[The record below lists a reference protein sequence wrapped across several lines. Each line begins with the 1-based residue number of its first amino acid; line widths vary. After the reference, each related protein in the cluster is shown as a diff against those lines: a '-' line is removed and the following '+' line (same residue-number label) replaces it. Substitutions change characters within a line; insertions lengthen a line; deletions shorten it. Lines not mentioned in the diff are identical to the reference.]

1 MAFNDVI
8 SRVDAQALMPED
20 VQHEIVQS
28 VPNQSVIMQ
37 LGRRLPDMSRA
48 QRRIPVLGS
57 LINAQFV
64 GADTGLKQTGKE
76 LWANKFIN
84 ADELAVIVPIPET
97 VLDDVDYDIWGEI
110 RPRIVEAL
118 GLAVDLA
125 VLFGIGAPADWPI
138 NLMSGALAAGNLKS
152 LANFVDV
159 YDAVMGESGTL
170 GTVEQDGFDI
180 NGHVA
185 ALSMKAKLRGL
196 RDANG
201 NPIFLQSNLTGTGG
215 VGTPGAGIGGGITR
229 YELDGSPMFFP
240 KNGGFDPSQA
250 LMFSG
255 DWSQLVWAIR
265 QDITFKLLDQ
275 SVLTDN
281 AGNIVFNLPQQDMVA
296 LRAVIRLGWQLPN
309 PINRVRPIEGQR
321 YPFGVLTA

>member
-1 MAFNDVI
+1 MAFNDLI
-8 SRVDAQALMPED
+8 ARTDAQALMPED

-57 LINAQFV
+57 LITANFV
-64 GADTGLKQTGKE
+64 GADTGMKQTGKE
-76 LWANKFIN
+76 QWANKFIN

-97 VLDDVDYDIWGEI
+97 VLDDTDYDIWSEI

-125 VLFGIGAPADWPI
+125 ILFGVGAPADWPV
-138 NLMSGALAAGNLKS
+138 NLLSGAIAAGNSAS
-152 LANFVDV
+152 LANFVDI
-159 YDAVMGESGTL
+159 YDATMGNSGML

-185 ALSMKAKLRGL
+185 SLSMKAKLRGL

-201 NPIFLQSNLTGTGG
+201 NPIFLQSNVLGQNGVGQGVGGG
-215 VGTPGAGIGGGITR
+215 VTR
-229 YELDGSPMFFP
+229 FELDGSPMFFP
-240 KNGGFDPSQA
+240 KNGGFDPAQA

-275 SVLTDN
+275 AVLTDAN
-281 AGNIVFNLPQQDMVA
+281 GDIVFNLPQQDMVA

-321 YPFGVLTA
+321 FPFGVLTA